1 MVHDRCAWTI
11 QSVNTI
17 SRSQAVGSSS
27 GHGRKTPS
35 QPHSAQFQRVENA
48 APNAYVSVNGRKAPP
63 PTASAGFI
71 RRKSPPPTASARFNG
86 RKTPPQPLPWAS
98 SDEKRRPQPL
108 PRGST
113 GGKRRLQPLPRGSTG
128 GKRARSRFRGLQ
140 PTKNAAPNRL
150 RGLQPTKNADRAR
163 PPTVVN
169 WFPLPPAGGAPDTN
183 LRTLSGGAGIPLL
196 LAIRNSDG
204 DGRRMEVRE

>member
-1 MVHDRCAWTI
+1 MNGSR
-11 QSVNTI
+11 SVCVDNTI
-17 SRSQAVGSSS
+17 CKYDLAVP
-27 GHGRKTPS
+27 GRWF
-35 QPHSAQFQRVENA
+35 FQRPWTKNTV
-48 APNAYVSVNGRKAPP
+48 
-63 PTASAGFI
+63 PTAFRAVS
-71 RRKSPPPTASARFNG
+71 K
-86 RKTPPQPLPWAS
+86 
-98 SDEKRRPQPL
+98 
-108 PRGST
+108 
-113 GGKRRLQPLPRGSTG
+113 GGKRRSQRLRERQRTKSATPN
-128 GKRARSRFRGLQ
+128 RFRGLQ

-150 RGLQPTKNADRAR
+150 RGLQPTKNAARAR

>member
-71 RRKSPPPTASARFNG
+71 RRKTPPPTASARFNGRKTPPPTASARFNG

-98 SDEKRRPQPL
+98 TDEKRRPQP
-108 PRGST
+108 PPWAST
-113 GGKRRLQPLPRGSTG
+113 DEKRRPSPPSNGRKLVPAPASGRFTG
-128 GKRARSRFRGLQ
+128 HKLTHVVGWRRYFL
-140 PTKNAAPNRL
+140 AACDSQL
-150 RGLQPTKNADRAR
+150 R
-163 PPTVVN
+163 
-169 WFPLPPAGGAPDTN
+169 
-183 LRTLSGGAGIPLL
+183 
-196 LAIRNSDG
+196 
-204 DGRRMEVRE
+204 RRWP